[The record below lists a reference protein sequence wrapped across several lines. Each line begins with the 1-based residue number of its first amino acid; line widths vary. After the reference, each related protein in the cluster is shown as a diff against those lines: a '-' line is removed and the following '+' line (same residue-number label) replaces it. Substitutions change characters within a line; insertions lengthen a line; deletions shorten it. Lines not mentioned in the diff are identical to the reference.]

1 MGFMGLSLK
10 QPTRIQKETRMG
22 KCAALKLILGC
33 TFLSLGLA
41 PIVAWGTDSQP
52 VTLESLQKKIQ
63 EVQQEYDRKLE
74 ELRRQ
79 LEGLKRAQ
87 SPGQE
92 QQAAKEAEGQRTA
105 QEAEERDSGKRKTK
119 VEEATEPVLIEAG
132 GILLPKGTLA
142 IEPSLSY
149 AHFSRNSITISGF
162 TLFDALV
169 IGRIDVEELKRDIL
183 TGAVTLRYG
192 LLDRLQ
198 LEAKFPYLYRR
209 DRLVRPASTTGTQI
223 QPVRMIEGDDLGD
236 IETALTFHAYKSRS
250 WLPEVLLTARGK
262 FPTGRDPYGLETET
276 VFGATLA
283 KEVPTGTGH
292 YGFSTGINLVK
303 VFDPV
308 VFFGS
313 ANYYW
318 NFERNVG
325 GVYGR
330 IDPGDAFEYIL
341 GMAVALS
348 ERTSLNLSFQ
358 NVFTWPTY
366 QNGDKIS
373 ETEANTAAFNIGA
386 SHRFSKNVSLFG
398 TVGIGLTRDSP
409 DYQFQLTMPVYVDLL
424 GVFGGLF

>member
-1 MGFMGLSLK
+1 MRTSRSLSFV
-10 QPTRIQKETRMG
+10 
-22 KCAALKLILGC
+22 LGC
-33 TFLSLGLA
+33 VLVSMALA
-41 PIVAWGTDSQP
+41 PTGARATDSQP
-52 VTLESLQKKIQ
+52 VTLEILQKKIQ

-74 ELRRQ
+74 DLKRQ
-79 LEGLKRAQ
+79 LESLKRGQA
-87 SPGQE
+87 STQE
-92 QQAAKEAEGQRTA
+92 QQAAKESERQRAA
-105 QEAEERDSGKRKTK
+105 QEAEAPEEGKRKTK

-162 TLFDALV
+162 TLFNALV

-183 TGAVTLRYG
+183 TGALTLRYG
-192 LLDRLQ
+192 ILDRLQ

-209 DRLVRPASTTGTQI
+209 DRLVRPASTTGTEI
-223 QPVRMIEGDDLGD
+223 EPVRMIEGDDLGD
-236 IETALTFHAYKSRS
+236 IETALTFHAYRS
-250 WLPEVLLTARGK
+250 KNWMPDVLFTARGK
-262 FPTGRDPYGLETET
+262 FPTGRDPYGLKTET

-292 YGFSTGINLVK
+292 YGFSSGMNLVK
-303 VFDPV
+303 AFDPV

-325 GVYGR
+325 GIFGR

-348 ERTSLNLSFQ
+348 ERTSLNMSFQ

-366 QNGDKIS
+366 QNGDKVS

-398 TVGIGLTRDSP
+398 SVGIGLTRDSP
-409 DYQFQLTMPVYVDLL
+409 DFQFQLTMPIYVDLL
-424 GVFGGLF
+424 GVLGGLF

>member
-1 MGFMGLSLK
+1 MRTSTRLRFMLSFVLVS
-10 QPTRIQKETRMG
+10 M
-22 KCAALKLILGC
+22 AM
-33 TFLSLGLA
+33 A
-41 PIVAWGTDSQP
+41 PISAGAGESPP

-63 EVQQEYDRKLE
+63 EVQQEYDKKLE
-74 ELRRQ
+74 DLKRQ
-79 LEGLKRAQ
+79 LESLKREQAP
-87 SPGQE
+87 SSE
-92 QQAAKEAEGQRTA
+92 QQAAREAERQRAA
-105 QEAEERDSGKRKTK
+105 QEAQEPEASKRKTK
-119 VEEATEPVLIEAG
+119 VEEATEPVLLEAG
-132 GILLPKGTLA
+132 GILLPKGVLA

-183 TGAVTLRYG
+183 TGSLTLRYG

-209 DRLVRPASTTGTQI
+209 DRLVRPASTTGTEI
-223 QPVRMIEGDDLGD
+223 EPVRLIQGDDLGD
-236 IETALTFHAYKSRS
+236 VETALTFHAYRSRS
-250 WLPEVLLTARGK
+250 WMPDVLFTARGK

-292 YGFSTGINLVK
+292 YGLSTGVNLVK

-318 NFERNVG
+318 NLERDVG
-325 GVYGR
+325 GVYGL
-330 IDPGDAFEYIL
+330 IDPGDAFEYVL

-348 ERTSLNLSFQ
+348 ERTSLNISFQ
-358 NVFTWPTY
+358 NIFTWPTY

-386 SHRFSKNVSLFG
+386 SHRFSKTVSLFG
-398 TVGIGLTRDSP
+398 SVGIGLTRDSP
-409 DYQFQLTMPVYVDLL
+409 DYQFQLTMPIYVDFL
-424 GVFGGLF
+424 GVLGGLF

>member
-1 MGFMGLSLK
+1 MRTSRGL
-10 QPTRIQKETRMG
+10 RF
-22 KCAALKLILGC
+22 ILSC
-33 TFLSLGLA
+33 VLVSMALA
-41 PIVAWGTDSQP
+41 PTGSRATDSQP

-74 ELRRQ
+74 DLKRQ
-79 LEGLKRAQ
+79 LESLRRGQA
-87 SPGQE
+87 SSQE
-92 QQAAKEAEGQRTA
+92 QQAARESERQKAA
-105 QEAEERDSGKRKTK
+105 QEAEAPEEGKRKTK

-132 GILLPKGTLA
+132 GLLLPKGALA

-162 TLFDALV
+162 TLFNALV

-183 TGAVTLRYG
+183 TGSLTLRYG

-223 QPVRMIEGDDLGD
+223 EPVRMIEGDDLGD
-236 IETALTFHAYKSRS
+236 IETALTFHAYRSRS
-250 WLPEVLLTARGK
+250 WMPDVLFTARGK

-292 YGFSTGINLVK
+292 YGFSTGVNLVK

-325 GVYGR
+325 GLFGR

-348 ERTSLNLSFQ
+348 ERTSLNMSFQ

-398 TVGIGLTRDSP
+398 SVGIGLTRDSP
-409 DYQFQLTMPVYVDLL
+409 DFQFQLTMPIYVDLL
-424 GVFGGLF
+424 GVLGGLF

>member
-1 MGFMGLSLK
+1 MR
-10 QPTRIQKETRMG
+10 T
-22 KCAALKLILGC
+22 
-33 TFLSLGLA
+33 SLGLRSMLSCVLLSMALA
-41 PIVAWGTDSQP
+41 PMGARASDSQP

-63 EVQQEYDRKLE
+63 DVQQEYDRKLE
-74 ELRRQ
+74 DLKRQ
-79 LEGLKRAQ
+79 LEALRKAQ
-87 SPGQE
+87 APSQE
-92 QQAAKEAEGQRTA
+92 QQAAKESERQRAA
-105 QEAEERDSGKRKTK
+105 QEAEEPEPGKRKTK

-142 IEPSLSY
+142 IEPSLNY

-162 TLFDALV
+162 TLFDAIV

-183 TGAVTLRYG
+183 TGALTLRYG

-223 QPVRMIEGDDLGD
+223 EPVRMIEGDDLGD
-236 IETALTFHAYKSRS
+236 IETALTFHAYRSKS
-250 WLPEVLLTARGK
+250 WLPDVLLTARGK

-292 YGFSTGINLVK
+292 YGLSTGVNLVK

-325 GVYGR
+325 GIFGR

-358 NVFTWPTY
+358 NIFTWPTY

-373 ETEANTAAFNIGA
+373 ETEANAAAFNIGA

-424 GVFGGLF
+424 GVLGGLF